1 MQIREVMTSYT
12 QPNLIE
18 SGSIIGDGG
27 RKSWDP
33 RGPMIR
39 DNFIIFK
46 TSCAILA
53 SYINVPVVVSRVDV
67 VKLRD
72 QLLRIARFPCG
83 FFNAM
88 AGNKEPE
95 LFYVLLCS

>member
-18 SGSIIGDGG
+18 SGSIIGDGD

-33 RGPMIR
+33 RGPKIR
-39 DNFIIFK
+39 DNFSIFK
-46 TSCAILA
+46 TNCAILA

-83 FFNAM
+83 FFKAM

-95 LFYVLLCS
+95 LFYVLLC